1 MIRHLLESEFLY
13 HQMLI
18 GKGSKALA
26 NISNPFETIEFTTV
40 DNELRFAQPYREQF
54 LSYIKSISSSDLEN
68 IKIDRSDVG
77 YVRTLGDMLMR
88 IAYHESV
95 HTGQLL
101 DYMRTMRIDRPK
113 IWD

>member
-1 MIRHLLESEFLY
+1 M
-13 HQMLI
+13 
-18 GKGSKALA
+18 
-26 NISNPFETIEFTTV
+26 N
-40 DNELRFAQPYREQF
+40 
-54 LSYIKSISSSDLEN
+54 YIKTLSVSDLEN
-68 IKIDRSDVG
+68 VQIDRSDVG

-101 DYMRTMRIDRPK
+101 DYMRTMRIDRPN